1 MTIMATG
8 NSFDELLNTKK
19 KKLSFF
25 QNLIIVATADRY
37 LDEQESDF
45 LVTIGQQLELSE
57 QDTSPIAENLGV
69 LSFIIPEDG
78 MQKTLELQTLV
89 MMMLQ
94 DGNLADKEYNLCLE
108 YARRVGY
115 PKELLDDMINQLK
128 VGQ

>member
-1 MTIMATG
+1 MAT
-8 NSFDELLNTKK
+8 SKTFDELLNTKQ

-45 LVTIGQQLELSE
+45 LVSIGQQLDLTE
-57 QDTSPIAENLGV
+57 QDTRPIADNLGV

-78 MQKTLELQTLV
+78 MQRTLELQTLV
-89 MMMLQ
+89 LMMLQ
-94 DGNLADKEYNLCLE
+94 DGNLAEREYQLCLE
-108 YARRVGY
+108 YARRVGF
-115 PKELLDDMINQLK
+115 PQQMLDDMIRQLQ

>member
-1 MTIMATG
+1 MAT
-8 NSFDELLNTKK
+8 SKTFDELLNTKQ

-45 LVTIGQQLELSE
+45 LVSIGQQLDLTE
-57 QDTSPIAENLGV
+57 QDTRPIADNLSV

-78 MQKTLELQTLV
+78 MQRTLELQTLV
-89 MMMLQ
+89 LMMLQ
-94 DGNLADKEYNLCLE
+94 DGNLAEREYQLCLE
-108 YARRVGY
+108 YARRVGF
-115 PKELLDDMINQLK
+115 PQQMLDDMIRQLQ

>member
-1 MTIMATG
+1 MATG